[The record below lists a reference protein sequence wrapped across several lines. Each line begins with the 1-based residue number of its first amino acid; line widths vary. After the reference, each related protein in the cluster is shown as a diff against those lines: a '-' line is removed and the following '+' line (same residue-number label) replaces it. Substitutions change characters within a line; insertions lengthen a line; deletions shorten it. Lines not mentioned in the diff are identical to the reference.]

1 MSIEICFKEGRG
13 GRAREEGGG
22 EAREQQYAFMKINVV
37 FMKND
42 GEKKGII
49 VMV

>member
-1 MSIEICFKEGRG
+1 LKFVLRRAAVGGPGR
-13 GRAREEGGG
+13 RGGG